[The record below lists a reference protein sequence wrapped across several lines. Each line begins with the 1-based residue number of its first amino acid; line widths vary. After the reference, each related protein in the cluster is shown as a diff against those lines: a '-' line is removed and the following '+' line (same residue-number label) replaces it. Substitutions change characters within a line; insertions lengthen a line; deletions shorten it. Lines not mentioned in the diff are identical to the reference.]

1 MKPVRVLV
9 VDDDPTIRDGLLAI
23 LETQPDMLTVGES
36 ACGLE
41 ALSAACSL
49 YPDVILM
56 GMNTP
61 HLDGFETT
69 RLIKQACPDTKVIV
83 LTVYGTHVSEAFA
96 AGASRYLLKDSSP
109 ADLVQAITGLA
120 VS

>member
-9 VDDDPTIRDGLLAI
+9 VDDDPAIRDGLLAI
-23 LETQPDMLTVGES
+23 LETQPDVLPVGES
-36 ACGLE
+36 ANGLE
-41 ALSAACSL
+41 AVTAASSL

-56 GMNTP
+56 GVNTP
-61 HLDGFETT
+61 HLEGFETT
-69 RLIKQACPDTKVIV
+69 RRIKQVCPDTQVII

-109 ADLVQAITGLA
+109 ADLVQAIKGLA